1 MKNGKSLQ
9 GKIGP
14 IMVRQIEKPTKLF
27 RKPIRNYFDFTETM
41 ESLLCMSEIIIATLK
56 LPSRTERMPHKQGIN
71 A

>member
-9 GKIGP
+9 GKIRP
-14 IMVRQIEKPTKLF
+14 IIVSQIEKSKLSA
-27 RKPIRNYFDFTETM
+27 DFTENM

-56 LPSRTERMPHKQGIN
+56 MPTRAELMPHKQGIN